1 MFGIYKLKRLRTH
14 VIPTALESVTSLGQT
29 TMNSVK
35 AFKSRQDKPCK
46 SGLLKQ
52 LNINSLS
59 MATKQTTRKQIILP
73 TYELC
78 LRELSLD
85 QCDQIRLFLK
95 GLGETFSY
103 KSIQFLENYW
113 ILCISSSG
121 HAGLDKNF

>member
-1 MFGIYKLKRLRTH
+1 MFGIYKFKRLRTH
-14 VIPTALESVTSLGQT
+14 VIPTALESVTSLEQT

-35 AFKSRQDKPCK
+35 AFKSRQDKQCK

-85 QCDQIRLFLK
+85 QCDQIFDTLYFVIWSRWFRQKLLMCELSDVFERLL
-95 GLGETFSY
+95 L
-103 KSIQFLENYW
+103 QL
-113 ILCISSSG
+113 
-121 HAGLDKNF
+121 

>member
-1 MFGIYKLKRLRTH
+1 
-14 VIPTALESVTSLGQT
+14 
-29 TMNSVK
+29 MNSVK

-95 GLGETFSY
+95 GFGETFSY
-103 KSIQFLENYW
+103 KSSPFLDNYL